1 MSDTKKD
8 FIRAMVAQ
16 DNASGKYE
24 GRVVTRFPPEPN
36 GYLHIGHAKSIVL
49 NFSLAQE
56 NKGRCNLRFDDTNP
70 SKEEQ
75 EYVDAIQEDVRW
87 LGFEWAEL
95 HFASDYFPKLYAF
108 AEQLIKK
115 GLAYVDSLSLEQI
128 REYRGTVTEA
138 GRPSPYRDRSVEEN
152 LDLFHRMKA
161 GEFEDGQHVLRAKI
175 DMAHPNMKMRDPP
188 IYRIRHVHHHRT
200 GDEWCIYPLYDFT
213 HCLSDYI
220 EGITHSLCT
229 LEFENNRII
238 YDWLLDELVTAP
250 RPFQTEFAR
259 LNLNYTVMS
268 KRKLLQL
275 VQEERVSGW
284 DDPRMPTLAGLRRRG
299 YTAEAIRHFSER
311 VGVAKANSVVDLSLL
326 EHSLREDLNH
336 RAPRVMAVLDPIEVV
351 IDNYPEGQTEQIEA
365 SYWPEDVPKDET
377 RTVPFSRRLYI
388 ERGDFMEEPP
398 KKWYR
403 LAPGTEVRL
412 RYGYFITC
420 TSVEKNEAGEV
431 VRLHCTYDPETKGG
445 NAADGRKV
453 KGTLHWVS
461 AAHAINAPVR
471 LYDRLFAHEKPD
483 GDADVDFQSHLNPES
498 LVELKNAQLEPSLA
512 TACAGQH
519 FQFERQGYFFCDP
532 IESKD
537 GAPVFNRAVGLKDSW
552 SRQKPK
558 VAAPVVAAKAPV
570 EHVAHEKEAL
580 SAEGQ
585 ALVQRGV
592 GDEEARVLV
601 ADAELSAWFE
611 AGLKVHADASTIAKW
626 LVHELPKVTEGR
638 ALGALPFDAAKLAEV
653 AQRVDAGS
661 ISRKSGRTVLQV
673 LATEGGQVAE
683 IVIARG
689 LEQSNDTGAL
699 EAIIDQVLAAHPDE
713 LARYRDG
720 KKNLMGFFMGQLMKA
735 SKGKADAKTVSGLLK
750 AKLEG

>member
-16 DNASGKYE
+16 DNASGKFD

-56 NKGRCNLRFDDTNP
+56 NQGRCNLRFDDTNP
-70 SKEEQ
+70 AKEEQ
-75 EYVDAIQEDVRW
+75 EYVDAIQEDLRW
-87 LGFEWAEL
+87 LGFEWGEL

-115 GLAYVDSLSLEQI
+115 GMAYVDSLSLEQI
-128 REYRGTVTEA
+128 REFRGTVTEA

-152 LDLFHRMKA
+152 LDLFHRMKG
-161 GEFEDGQHVLRAKI
+161 GEFKDGEHVLRAKI

-188 IYRIRHVHHHRT
+188 IYRIRHAHHHRT

-229 LEFENNRII
+229 LEFENNRVI
-238 YDWLLDELVTAP
+238 YDWLLDELVTPP

-259 LNLNYTVMS
+259 LSLNYTVMS

-275 VQEERVSGW
+275 VQEKKVSGW

-299 YTAEAIRHFSER
+299 YTPQAIRHFSER

-351 IDNYPEGQTEQIEA
+351 IDNYPNGQTEQIEA
-365 SYWPEDVPKDET
+365 SYWPEDVPKQQT
-377 RTVPFSRRLYI
+377 RSVPFSGRLYI
-388 ERGDFMEEPP
+388 ERGDFMETPP
-398 KKWYR
+398 KKWHR

-431 VRLHCTYDPETKGG
+431 VRLHCTYDPQTKGG
-445 NAADGRKV
+445 NATDGRKV

-461 AAHAINAPVR
+461 AEHAIEAPVR
-471 LYDRLFAHEKPD
+471 LYDRLFAHERPD
-483 GDADVDFQSHLNPES
+483 GDPEVDFQTHLNPDS
-498 LVELKNAQLEPSLA
+498 LVELKKAKLEPSLA
-512 TACAGQH
+512 TATGGQH

-532 IESKD
+532 VDTQD

-552 SRQKPK
+552 ARQKPK
-558 VAAPVVAAKAPV
+558 AAVPAPKAQV
-570 EHVAHEKEAL
+570 EQVAHEKEAL
-580 SAEGQ
+580 SSEGE

-601 ADAELSAWFE
+601 ADATLSTWFE
-611 AGLKVHADASTIAKW
+611 AALKVHADASTIAKW
-626 LVHELPKVTEGR
+626 LVHELPKVADGR
-638 ALGALPFDAAKLAEV
+638 ALGELPFDGAQLAEV

-673 LATEGGQVAE
+673 LAADGGDVAQ
-683 IVIARG
+683 IVESKG
-689 LEQSNDTGAL
+689 LQQSNDTGQL

-735 SKGKADAKTVSGLLK
+735 SKGKADPKAVSGLLK